1 MPRAFCPRL
10 CTLFWKTMMKRL
22 VCFFLLKQSLSSSW
36 VYSKLEQNRT
46 EISQG
51 MRSDCDRW
59 SAKREN
65 RPLRCEGCRLSLL
78 TSPEVP
84 VVLQCTPPAP
94 LLQRP
99 QPPAPPCLLQPPQPR
114 SASRLTRGG
123 RGRRTR
129 REAPYPGRGSLWN
142 RAAPGSSPQNGA
154 FPTPALGSP
163 ATPALFATFGGKLA
177 LPHIRALRGA
187 GCARAVRGL
196 LDMQASGAAGAAAA
210 AAAASEKAAARTP
223 KCSRCRNHGFVVPVK
238 GHAGRCRWKQCLCDK
253 CSLIAERQKIMAA
266 QKALWQQVP
275 DAPVRVA
282 VGSAPS
288 GEDVAAGASE
298 QSSHVRAKGGHSA
311 VGSDKG
317 TARRGLP
324 PPPAGPPFW
333 DYGKAPAPWNRFPS
347 LPFFPQLAHDGCAAL
362 LLFLFRQGLQRDSWS
377 SFVARLKLQ
386 RVAFLY
392 RVRFGR

>member
-1 MPRAFCPRL
+1 
-10 CTLFWKTMMKRL
+10 
-22 VCFFLLKQSLSSSW
+22 
-36 VYSKLEQNRT
+36 
-46 EISQG
+46 
-51 MRSDCDRW
+51 
-59 SAKREN
+59 
-65 RPLRCEGCRLSLL
+65 
-78 TSPEVP
+78 
-84 VVLQCTPPAP
+84 
-94 LLQRP
+94 
-99 QPPAPPCLLQPPQPR
+99 
-114 SASRLTRGG
+114 
-123 RGRRTR
+123 
-129 REAPYPGRGSLWN
+129 
-142 RAAPGSSPQNGA
+142 
-154 FPTPALGSP
+154 
-163 ATPALFATFGGKLA
+163 
-177 LPHIRALRGA
+177 
-187 GCARAVRGL
+187 
-196 LDMQASGAAGAAAA
+196 MQASGAAGAAAAAAA

-333 DYGKAPAPWNRFPS
+333 DYAHSAFPPEYKVSTEYMERDPAGVYPACSGMYPYHPFPMGFAINQPGCKGAPSPPGISLQKGFRPVPS
-347 LPFFPQLAHDGCAAL
+347 SSGPGNAASLSIPDGGGDFHQAYYTPLPQFVPPTFLPGVHYIPPPLSLNVFAEAAKEAHGTAADS
-362 LLFLFRQGLQRDSWS
+362 QDSGMVSEPSQPSSSPEEASRDQSVCS
-377 SFVARLKLQ
+377 KQ
-386 RVAFLY
+386 
-392 RVRFGR
+392 